1 MSDCLWQK
9 ACAMLGY
16 VVPAYRAGMV
26 ALFYVHVVNALL
38 KKEEEY
44 A

>member
-1 MSDCLWQK
+1 
-9 ACAMLGY
+9 MLGY